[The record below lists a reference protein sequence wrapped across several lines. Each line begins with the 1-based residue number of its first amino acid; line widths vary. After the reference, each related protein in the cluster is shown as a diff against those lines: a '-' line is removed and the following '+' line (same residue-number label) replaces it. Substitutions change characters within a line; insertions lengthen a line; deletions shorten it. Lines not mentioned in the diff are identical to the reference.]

1 MSNTKKPGWFQE
13 SQQALS
19 KQVEALLDR
28 SRGDSVEVIRNDV
41 QKLILDLQVFQLALE
56 QQSQEMQ
63 RAQLSPATSHSRYQQ
78 FYDRAPLGFL
88 TLDSEGRIIDANQMD
103 ASLFG
108 LEKGQLKGTQLI
120 SYIHPDDL
128 DNFDFFFNHLLN
140 NPDKQSCDFR
150 IRRPGNILAIIECL
164 GSSICKDDHEI
175 EILLTLEDVTN
186 RRQVE
191 QTIFQLNEQLKQK
204 VFDQTAELVA
214 SNEELRNKVQQ
225 LKQFKNKNLEREAK
239 LNSIFNAAVEGII
252 TINET
257 GIIESVNASVTNILG
272 FQESELVG
280 SNVNML
286 MPSPHKEQH
295 NSYLQH
301 YQRTGRPKIIGYV
314 REIEGKHKNGSLVPM
329 DISVAEYKIDHKR
342 YFTGIIRDVSER
354 KRKEQLDKQHLDELA
369 HVTRLGLMGEMAS
382 GIAHEV
388 NQPLA
393 AIATYCQV
401 GLRNIQTD
409 QPDLKKLFETIQK
422 TETQAIR
429 AGRIIRRMREFI
441 SSNTRHMSTVNINK
455 LVQDV
460 IGLCQDDC
468 KHFEIDV
475 HFEPLEALPDVSV
488 DEIQIEQVLLNLVKN
503 SIDALSGIETK
514 KLRRLTIQNYLNHD
528 GQIEVRV
535 KDNGPGIDNKDQT
548 EIFKPF
554 YTTKK
559 SGMGMGLSISRS
571 IIEAH
576 EGVLRFNSK
585 SDKGTTFYFTLPVL
599 GGKNAIH

>member
-1 MSNTKKPGWFQE
+1 M
-13 SQQALS
+13 
-19 KQVEALLDR
+19 
-28 SRGDSVEVIRNDV
+28 
-41 QKLILDLQVFQLALE
+41 
-56 QQSQEMQ
+56 
-63 RAQLSPATSHSRYQQ
+63 
-78 FYDRAPLGFL
+78 
-88 TLDSEGRIIDANQMD
+88 TLVDITE
-103 ASLFG
+103 
-108 LEKGQLKGTQLI
+108 
-120 SYIHPDDL
+120 
-128 DNFDFFFNHLLN
+128 
-140 NPDKQSCDFR
+140 
-150 IRRPGNILAIIECL
+150 
-164 GSSICKDDHEI
+164 
-175 EILLTLEDVTN
+175 

-191 QTIFQLNEQLKQK
+191 QNIFQLNEQLKQK
-204 VFDQTAELVA
+204 VSDQTTKLVT

-354 KRKEQLDKQHLDELA
+354 KRKELLDKQHLDELA

-393 AIATYCQV
+393 AVATYCQV
-401 GLRNIQTD
+401 GLRNIQAD

-441 SSNTRHMSTVNINK
+441 SSNTRHMSTVDINK

-468 KHFEIDV
+468 KNLEIDV
-475 HFEPLEALPDVSV
+475 RFEPVEAMPDVSV

-503 SIDALSGIETK
+503 SIDALSGLEEK
-514 KLRRLTIQNYLNHD
+514 KQRRMIIQTYLNHG

-535 KDNGPGIDNKDQT
+535 KDNGPGIDNKGQT